1 MFTYISTTNR
11 KYKLCAAKVIIRGG
25 KETKVYYFIEND
37 LYPKHRAKYA
47 DKLPD
52 GFEVRENP
60 RTKKPLVVKSRN

>member
-1 MFTYISTTNR
+1 MFTYISTTKR
-11 KYKLCAAKVIIRGG
+11 KYNLCAAKVILRGG
-25 KETKVYYFIEND
+25 KETNVYYFIESD
-37 LYPKHRAKYA
+37 LNPKHGARYA